1 MTTLGRNSRRR
12 QVLVGW
18 RVGMVYQRDCVR
30 QRGPSNRPDPQ
41 NGRGGKPGSL
51 QRSLQLCG
59 PCSEHR
65 QEHYF
70 VPCQILPRRKRK
82 HLPSNAVATS
92 SSEAPANLR
101 FAAHRAGG
109 SWTAGAGRLG
119 SFQEQD
125 PGSSLGCRGQ
135 QGFLG
140 PQPRPQVFTPCFM
153 SLGQPACLFLS
164 IARSRSMMTGEQM
177 AAFHPPTNS
186 NPLER
191 PIKMGWLKKQR
202 SIVKNWQQRYFV
214 LRAQHLCYY
223 KDEEDS
229 KPQGYM
235 YLPGSTV
242 KEIAT
247 NPEEAGKFV
256 FEVIPA
262 VFGQRLD
269 ETVAYEQKFGFHLV
283 PILVEKC
290 AEFILEHGVSEEGIF
305 RLPGQDNLVKQ
316 LRDAFDAGERPSF
329 DRDTDVHTVASLLKL
344 YLRDLPEPVVPW
356 SQYEGFLLCGQLMNA
371 DEAKAQQELVKQ
383 LSILPRDNYSLLSY
397 ICRFLHEI
405 QLNCAVN
412 KMSVD
417 NLATVIGVNLI
428 RSKVED
434 PAVIMRGT
442 PQIQRVMTM
451 MIRDHEV
458 LFPKS
463 KDVPLSPPAQ
473 KSDAKKAPV
482 PRSSVGWDA
491 TEDPPL
497 SRADSF
503 SSTASSPDATSPTGL
518 QPSEQHQEDGGKA
531 PRENSGDWKVQSRK
545 RTQTLPN
552 RKCFLTSAFQG
563 TTSSKLE
570 IFKNEFWSSSSE
582 TKAGEGHRRTMSQ
595 DLRHLSNDPRTST
608 YDNVPAPPGSQGS
621 PTGALSSPA
630 CDSKRETVASTD
642 SEMESGR
649 KTSGEEDLDSLQR
662 MVQHLQ
668 KEIETQKQMYE
679 EQIKNLEKENY
690 DVWAKVVRLNEEL
703 ERERKKFAALE
714 ISLRNVERSREDVER
729 RNKVLE
735 EEVKEFVKSMKEPK
749 AKTDA

>member
-1 MTTLGRNSRRR
+1 M
-12 QVLVGW
+12 
-18 RVGMVYQRDCVR
+18 
-30 QRGPSNRPDPQ
+30 
-41 NGRGGKPGSL
+41 
-51 QRSLQLCG
+51 
-59 PCSEHR
+59 
-65 QEHYF
+65 
-70 VPCQILPRRKRK
+70 
-82 HLPSNAVATS
+82 
-92 SSEAPANLR
+92 
-101 FAAHRAGG
+101 
-109 SWTAGAGRLG
+109 
-119 SFQEQD
+119 
-125 PGSSLGCRGQ
+125 
-135 QGFLG
+135 
-140 PQPRPQVFTPCFM
+140 
-153 SLGQPACLFLS
+153 
-164 IARSRSMMTGEQM
+164 
-177 AAFHPPTNS
+177 
-186 NPLER
+186 
-191 PIKMGWLKKQR
+191 
-202 SIVKNWQQRYFV
+202 
-214 LRAQHLCYY
+214 
-223 KDEEDS
+223 
-229 KPQGYM
+229 
-235 YLPGSTV
+235 
-242 KEIAT
+242 
-247 NPEEAGKFV
+247 
-256 FEVIPA
+256 
-262 VFGQRLD
+262 FGQRLD
-269 ETVAYEQKFGFHLV
+269 ETVAYEQKFGPHLV

-371 DEAKAQQELVKQ
+371 DEAKAQQELAKQ
-383 LSILPRDNYSLLSY
+383 LSTLPRDNYNLLSY

-463 KDVPLSPPAQ
+463 KDAPISPPAQ
-473 KSDAKKAPV
+473 KNDAKKAPV

-497 SRADSF
+497 SRTDSF
-503 SSTASSPDATSPTGL
+503 SNTASSPDATSPTGPL
-518 QPSEQHQEDGGKA
+518 PGDQHQEDSGKD
-531 PRENSGDWKVQSRK
+531 PRENPGEWKMQSRK

-570 IFKNEFWSSSSE
+570 IFKNEFWSPSSE
-582 TKAGEGHRRTMSQ
+582 AKAGEGHRRTMSQ
-595 DLRHLSNDPRTST
+595 DLRHLSNDQRTST
-608 YDNVPAPPGSQGS
+608 YDNVPTSPQSQGN
-621 PTGALSSPA
+621 PAGALSPPA
-630 CDSKRETVASTD
+630 SDSKRDALVSTD
-642 SEMESGR
+642 SEMEAGS
-649 KTSGEEDLDSLQR
+649 KNSGEDDLDSLQR
-662 MVQHLQ
+662 TVQNLQ
-668 KEIETQKQMYE
+668 KEIETQKQVYE

-714 ISLRNVERSREDVER
+714 ISLRNVERSREDVEK
-729 RNKVLE
+729 RNRVLE
-735 EEVKEFVKSMKEPK
+735 EEVKEFVKSMEKPK
-749 AKTDA
+749 TKTDP

>member
-1 MTTLGRNSRRR
+1 M
-12 QVLVGW
+12 
-18 RVGMVYQRDCVR
+18 
-30 QRGPSNRPDPQ
+30 
-41 NGRGGKPGSL
+41 SL
-51 QRSLQLCG
+51 K
-59 PCSEHR
+59 
-65 QEHYF
+65 
-70 VPCQILPRRKRK
+70 LPRNWDFNLK
-82 HLPSNAVATS
+82 A
-92 SSEAPANLR
+92 EAAK
-101 FAAHRAGG
+101 
-109 SWTAGAGRLG
+109 
-119 SFQEQD
+119 
-125 PGSSLGCRGQ
+125 
-135 QGFLG
+135 
-140 PQPRPQVFTPCFM
+140 
-153 SLGQPACLFLS
+153 
-164 IARSRSMMTGEQM
+164 IARSRSVMTGEQM
-177 AAFHPPTNS
+177 ANFHASSTL

-214 LRAQHLCYY
+214 LKAQQLCYY

-229 KPQGYM
+229 KLQGCIH
-235 YLPGSTV
+235 LPGSTI

-256 FEVIPA
+256 FEIIPASWYLNRTAQDSYILMASSQAEMEEWVKFLRRVAGTPSGA

-269 ETVAYEQKFGFHLV
+269 ETVAYEQKFGPHLV

-290 AEFILEHGVSEEGIF
+290 AEFILEYGMNEEGIF

-371 DEAKAQQELVKQ
+371 DEAKAQQELIKQ
-383 LSILPRDNYSLLSY
+383 LSILPRNNYSLLSY

-428 RSKVED
+428 RSKIED

-463 KDVPLSPPAQ
+463 KDTPLSPPAQ
-473 KSDAKKAPV
+473 KNDPKKLPV

-491 TEDPPL
+491 TEDPSI
-497 SRADSF
+497 SRTDNFSNTTSDS
-503 SSTASSPDATSPTGL
+503 DATSPTGS
-518 QPSEQHQEDGGKA
+518 QPSDRHQDEGSKT
-531 PRENSGDWKVQSRK
+531 PSEKPGDWRVQSRK

-552 RKCFLTSAFQG
+552 RKCFLTSAFP
-563 TTSSKLE
+563 SANSNKVE
-570 IFKNEFWSSSSE
+570 IFKNEFWSPSSE
-582 TKAGEGHRRTMSQ
+582 AKAGEGHRRTMSQ
-595 DLRHLSNDPRTST
+595 DLRHLSDSQRTST
-608 YDNVPAPPGSQGS
+608 YDNVPVQPGSRGDEV
-621 PTGALSSPA
+621 GMLSSPTS
-630 CDSKRETVASTD
+630 DSKRDALASTD
-642 SEMESGR
+642 SEMRPEG
-649 KTSGEEDLDSLQR
+649 KNAAEEELDSLQK
-662 MVQHLQ
+662 MVQDLREQ
-668 KEIETQKQMYE
+668 IETQKKTYE

-703 ERERKKFAALE
+703 EKEKKKFAALE
-714 ISLRNVERSREDVER
+714 ISLRNVERSWEDVER

-749 AKTDA
+749 SDP

>member
-1 MTTLGRNSRRR
+1 M
-12 QVLVGW
+12 
-18 RVGMVYQRDCVR
+18 
-30 QRGPSNRPDPQ
+30 
-41 NGRGGKPGSL
+41 SL
-51 QRSLQLCG
+51 K
-59 PCSEHR
+59 
-65 QEHYF
+65 
-70 VPCQILPRRKRK
+70 LPRNWDFNLKG
-82 HLPSNAVATS
+82 
-92 SSEAPANLR
+92 EAAK
-101 FAAHRAGG
+101 
-109 SWTAGAGRLG
+109 
-119 SFQEQD
+119 
-125 PGSSLGCRGQ
+125 
-135 QGFLG
+135 
-140 PQPRPQVFTPCFM
+140 
-153 SLGQPACLFLS
+153 
-164 IARSRSMMTGEQM
+164 IARSRSVMTGEQM
-177 AAFHPPTNS
+177 AAFHPSTTP

-214 LRAQHLCYY
+214 LRAQQLYYY

-229 KPQGYM
+229 KPQGCM
-235 YLPGSTV
+235 YLPGSTI

-262 VFGQRLD
+262 SWDQSRTGQDSYVLMASSQAEMEEWVKFLKRVAGTPSGAVFGQRLD
-269 ETVAYEQKFGFHLV
+269 ETVAYEQKFGPHLV

-290 AEFILEHGVSEEGIF
+290 AEFILEHGLNEEGIF

-329 DRDTDVHTVASLLKL
+329 DRETDVHTVASLLKL

-371 DEAKAQQELVKQ
+371 DEAKAQQELMKQ
-383 LSILPRDNYSLLSY
+383 LSTLPRDNYSLLSY

-463 KDVPLSPPAQ
+463 KDVPLSPPAP
-473 KSDAKKAPV
+473 KNDPKKPPV

-491 TEDPPL
+491 SEDVPI
-497 SRADSF
+497 SRTDSF
-503 SSTASSPDATSPTGL
+503 SNTASDSEVTSPTEQ
-518 QPSEQHQEDGGKA
+518 QPSDMFLEHSGKTL
-531 PRENSGDWKVQSRK
+531 REKPGDWKLQSRK

-552 RKCFLTSAFQG
+552 RKCFLTAAFQG
-563 TTSSKLE
+563 ANSSKME

-582 TKAGEGHRRTMSQ
+582 VKAGEGHRRTLSQ
-595 DLRHLSNDPRTST
+595 GVPNFSDAQRTST
-608 YDNVPAPPGSQGS
+608 YDNIPTLPGSPGDEA
-621 PTGALSSPA
+621 GALSSHA
-630 CDSKRETVASTD
+630 CDSKRDTLSSPNSETGPGT
-642 SEMESGR
+642 
-649 KTSGEEDLDSLQR
+649 KNFGEEGLESLQR
-662 MVQHLQ
+662 TVQELR
-668 KEIETQKQMYE
+668 KEIETQKQAFE

-703 ERERKKFAALE
+703 EKEKKKSAALE

-729 RNKVLE
+729 RNKTLE

-749 AKTDA
+749 ADE

>member
-1 MTTLGRNSRRR
+1 M
-12 QVLVGW
+12 
-18 RVGMVYQRDCVR
+18 
-30 QRGPSNRPDPQ
+30 
-41 NGRGGKPGSL
+41 SL
-51 QRSLQLCG
+51 K
-59 PCSEHR
+59 
-65 QEHYF
+65 
-70 VPCQILPRRKRK
+70 LPRNWDFNLKG
-82 HLPSNAVATS
+82 
-92 SSEAPANLR
+92 EA
-101 FAAHRAGG
+101 GK
-109 SWTAGAGRLG
+109 
-119 SFQEQD
+119 
-125 PGSSLGCRGQ
+125 
-135 QGFLG
+135 
-140 PQPRPQVFTPCFM
+140 
-153 SLGQPACLFLS
+153 
-164 IARSRSMMTGEQM
+164 IARSRSVMTGEQM
-177 AAFHPPTNS
+177 AAFHPSSTP

-214 LRAQHLCYY
+214 LRAQQLYYY
-223 KDEEDS
+223 KDEEDT
-229 KPQGYM
+229 KPQGCM
-235 YLPGSTV
+235 YLPGSTI

-262 VFGQRLD
+262 SWDQSRTGQDSYVLMASSQAEMEEWVKFLKRVAGTPSGAVFGQRLD
-269 ETVAYEQKFGFHLV
+269 ETVAYEQKFGPHLV

-290 AEFILEHGVSEEGIF
+290 AEFILEHGLSEEGIF

-371 DEAKAQQELVKQ
+371 DEAKAQQELMKQ
-383 LSILPRDNYSLLSY
+383 LSTLPRDNYSLLSY

-463 KDVPLSPPAQ
+463 KDVPLSPPAP
-473 KSDAKKAPV
+473 KNDPKKPPV
-482 PRSSVGWDA
+482 ARSSVGWDA
-491 TEDPPL
+491 SEDVPI
-497 SRADSF
+497 SRTDSF
-503 SSTASSPDATSPTGL
+503 SNTASDSEATSPTEQ
-518 QPSEQHQEDGGKA
+518 QPSDMFLEHSSKT
-531 PRENSGDWKVQSRK
+531 PREKPGDWKLQSRK

-552 RKCFLTSAFQG
+552 RKCFLTAAFQG
-563 TTSSKLE
+563 ANSSKME

-582 TKAGEGHRRTMSQ
+582 AKAGEGHRRTLSQ
-595 DLRHLSNDPRTST
+595 GVQNFSDAQRTST
-608 YDNVPAPPGSQGS
+608 YDNIPTLPGSPGNEA
-621 PTGALSSPA
+621 GALSSHA
-630 CDSKRETVASTD
+630 CDSKRDTLSSPNSETGPGT
-642 SEMESGR
+642 
-649 KTSGEEDLDSLQR
+649 KNSGEEGLESLQR
-662 MVQHLQ
+662 TVQELQ
-668 KEIETQKQMYE
+668 KEIETQKQAFE

-703 ERERKKFAALE
+703 EKEKKKSAALE

-729 RNKVLE
+729 RNKTLE

-749 AKTDA
+749 ADA

>member
-1 MTTLGRNSRRR
+1 M
-12 QVLVGW
+12 
-18 RVGMVYQRDCVR
+18 
-30 QRGPSNRPDPQ
+30 
-41 NGRGGKPGSL
+41 SL
-51 QRSLQLCG
+51 K
-59 PCSEHR
+59 
-65 QEHYF
+65 
-70 VPCQILPRRKRK
+70 LPRNWDFNLK
-82 HLPSNAVATS
+82 V
-92 SSEAPANLR
+92 EA
-101 FAAHRAGG
+101 GK
-109 SWTAGAGRLG
+109 
-119 SFQEQD
+119 
-125 PGSSLGCRGQ
+125 
-135 QGFLG
+135 
-140 PQPRPQVFTPCFM
+140 
-153 SLGQPACLFLS
+153 
-164 IARSRSMMTGEQM
+164 IARSRSVMTGEQM
-177 AAFHPPTNS
+177 ATLHLPAPS
-186 NPLER
+186 PLQR
-191 PIKMGWLKKQR
+191 PVKMGWLKKQR

-214 LRAQHLCYY
+214 LRAQQLCYY
-223 KDEEDS
+223 KDEEDG
-229 KPQGYM
+229 KPQGCL
-235 YLPGSTV
+235 YLPGGTI

-262 VFGQRLD
+262 SWDQSRTGQDSYVLMASSQAEMEEWVKFLRRVAGTPSGAVFGQRLD
-269 ETVAYEQKFGFHLV
+269 ETVAYEQKFGPHLV

-290 AEFILEHGVSEEGIF
+290 AEFILQHGLHEEGIF

-383 LSILPRDNYSLLSY
+383 LSLLPRDNYSLLSY
-397 ICRFLHEI
+397 LCRFLHEI

-473 KSDAKKAPV
+473 KNDPKKPPV
-482 PRSSVGWDA
+482 ARSSVGWDA
-491 TEDPPL
+491 TEDPPI

-503 SSTASSPDATSPTGL
+503 SNTTSNSDATSPTGQ
-518 QPSEQHQEDGGKA
+518 QPSDGCLEESSKA
-531 PRENSGDWKVQSRK
+531 PREKLGDWKLQSRK

-563 TTSSKLE
+563 ANSGKVE
-570 IFKNEFWSSSSE
+570 IFKNEFWSPSDV
-582 TKAGEGHRRTMSQ
+582 KAGEGHRRTLSQ
-595 DLRHLSNDPRTST
+595 GVPHYPDAQRTST
-608 YDNVPAPPGSQGS
+608 YDNVPAPPG
-621 PTGALSSPA
+621 PTGEEAGKASSPA
-630 CDSKRETVASTD
+630 CDSKRETLASPS
-642 SEMESGR
+642 SETGPE
-649 KTSGEEDLDSLQR
+649 KKNCGEEELESLQTV
-662 MVQHLQ
+662 VQELR
-668 KEIETQKQMYE
+668 KEIETQKQKYE
-679 EQIKNLEKENY
+679 EQIENLEKENY

-703 ERERKKFAALE
+703 EKEKKKFAALE

-729 RNKVLE
+729 RNKALE

-749 AKTDA
+749 ADA

>member
-1 MTTLGRNSRRR
+1 M
-12 QVLVGW
+12 
-18 RVGMVYQRDCVR
+18 
-30 QRGPSNRPDPQ
+30 
-41 NGRGGKPGSL
+41 SL
-51 QRSLQLCG
+51 K
-59 PCSEHR
+59 
-65 QEHYF
+65 
-70 VPCQILPRRKRK
+70 LPRNWDFNLK
-82 HLPSNAVATS
+82 V
-92 SSEAPANLR
+92 EA
-101 FAAHRAGG
+101 GK
-109 SWTAGAGRLG
+109 
-119 SFQEQD
+119 
-125 PGSSLGCRGQ
+125 
-135 QGFLG
+135 
-140 PQPRPQVFTPCFM
+140 
-153 SLGQPACLFLS
+153 
-164 IARSRSMMTGEQM
+164 IARSRSVMTGEQM
-177 AAFHPPTNS
+177 ATLHLPAPS
-186 NPLER
+186 PLQR
-191 PIKMGWLKKQR
+191 PVKMGWLKKQR

-214 LRAQHLCYY
+214 LRAQQLCYY
-223 KDEEDS
+223 KDEEDG
-229 KPQGYM
+229 KPQGCL
-235 YLPGSTV
+235 YLPGGTI

-262 VFGQRLD
+262 SWDQSRTGQDSYVLMASSQAEMEEWVKFLRRVAGTPSGAVFGQRLD
-269 ETVAYEQKFGFHLV
+269 ETVAYEQKFGPHLV

-290 AEFILEHGVSEEGIF
+290 AEFILQHGLHEEGIF

-383 LSILPRDNYSLLSY
+383 LSLLPRDNYSLLSY
-397 ICRFLHEI
+397 LCRFLHEI

-434 PAVIMRGT
+434 PAVIMRGA

-473 KSDAKKAPV
+473 KNDPKKPPV
-482 PRSSVGWDA
+482 ARSSVGWDA
-491 TEDPPL
+491 TEDPPI

-503 SSTASSPDATSPTGL
+503 SSTTSNSDATSPTGQ
-518 QPSEQHQEDGGKA
+518 QPSDGCLEESSKA
-531 PRENSGDWKVQSRK
+531 PREKLGDWKLQSRK

-563 TTSSKLE
+563 ANSGKVE
-570 IFKNEFWSSSSE
+570 IFKNEFWSPSDV
-582 TKAGEGHRRTMSQ
+582 KAGEGHRRTLSQ
-595 DLRHLSNDPRTST
+595 GVPHYPDAQRTST
-608 YDNVPAPPGSQGS
+608 YDNVPTLPG
-621 PTGALSSPA
+621 PTGEEAAAASSPA
-630 CDSKRETVASTD
+630 CDSKRETLASPS
-642 SEMESGR
+642 SETGPE
-649 KTSGEEDLDSLQR
+649 KKNSGEEELESLQTV
-662 MVQHLQ
+662 VQELR
-668 KEIETQKQMYE
+668 KEIETQKQKYE
-679 EQIKNLEKENY
+679 EQIENLEKENY

-703 ERERKKFAALE
+703 EKEKKKFAALE

-729 RNKVLE
+729 RNKALE

-749 AKTDA
+749 ADA

>member
-1 MTTLGRNSRRR
+1 
-12 QVLVGW
+12 
-18 RVGMVYQRDCVR
+18 
-30 QRGPSNRPDPQ
+30 
-41 NGRGGKPGSL
+41 
-51 QRSLQLCG
+51 
-59 PCSEHR
+59 
-65 QEHYF
+65 
-70 VPCQILPRRKRK
+70 
-82 HLPSNAVATS
+82 
-92 SSEAPANLR
+92 
-101 FAAHRAGG
+101 
-109 SWTAGAGRLG
+109 
-119 SFQEQD
+119 
-125 PGSSLGCRGQ
+125 
-135 QGFLG
+135 
-140 PQPRPQVFTPCFM
+140 
-153 SLGQPACLFLS
+153 
-164 IARSRSMMTGEQM
+164 MTGEPM
-177 AAFHPPTNS
+177 AAFHLSSTP

-214 LRAQHLCYY
+214 LRAQQLFYY
-223 KDEEDS
+223 KDEEDM
-229 KPQGYM
+229 KPQGCM
-235 YLPGSTV
+235 YLPGSTI

-256 FEVIPA
+256 FEIIPASWDQSRTGQDSYVLMASSQAEMEEWVKFLRRVAGTPSGA

-269 ETVAYEQKFGFHLV
+269 ETVAYEQKFGPHLV

-290 AEFILEHGVSEEGIF
+290 AEFIREHGLNEEGIF

-356 SQYEGFLLCGQLMNA
+356 SQYEGFLLCGRLMNT
-371 DEAKAQQELVKQ
+371 DEAKAQQELMKQ
-383 LSILPRDNYSLLSY
+383 LSILPRENYSLLSY
-397 ICRFLHEI
+397 VCRFLHEI

-463 KDVPLSPPAQ
+463 KDAPLSPPAP
-473 KSDAKKAPV
+473 KNDPKKPPV
-482 PRSSVGWDA
+482 ARSSVGWDA
-491 TEDPPL
+491 SEDVPI
-497 SRADSF
+497 SRTNSF
-503 SSTASSPDATSPTGL
+503 SNTTSDLEATSPTGQ
-518 QPSEQHQEDGGKA
+518 QPSDVCLEDSSKT
-531 PRENSGDWKVQSRK
+531 PREKPGDWKLQSRK

-552 RKCFLTSAFQG
+552 RKCFLTASFQSAN
-563 TTSSKLE
+563 SSKME
-570 IFKNEFWSSSSE
+570 IFKNEFWSPSSE
-582 TKAGEGHRRTMSQ
+582 VKAGDGHRRTMSQ
-595 DLRHLSNDPRTST
+595 GVPNLSDSQRTST
-608 YDNVPAPPGSQGS
+608 YDNIPTLPGSPGNEA
-621 PTGALSSPA
+621 GALSSGA
-630 CDSKRETVASTD
+630 SDSKRDTLSNPNSETRPGT
-642 SEMESGR
+642 
-649 KTSGEEDLDSLQR
+649 KNSGEEELKSLQK
-662 MVQHLQ
+662 MVQELQ

-703 ERERKKFAALE
+703 EKEKKKSAALE

-729 RNKVLE
+729 RNKTLE
-735 EEVKEFVKSMKEPK
+735 EEVKEFVKSMEPK
-749 AKTDA
+749 VDA

>member
-1 MTTLGRNSRRR
+1 MLVCREHSLLKNGSLGKAGCGVKFAFR
-12 QVLVGW
+12 LVYWLKVPKHQGKASFFLVCLEV
-18 RVGMVYQRDCVR
+18 VGMELLGMWDLGYLAWTKATD
-30 QRGPSNRPDPQ
+30 
-41 NGRGGKPGSL
+41 L
-51 QRSLQLCG
+51 T
-59 PCSEHR
+59 
-65 QEHYF
+65 
-70 VPCQILPRRKRK
+70 K
-82 HLPSNAVATS
+82 H
-92 SSEAPANLR
+92 
-101 FAAHRAGG
+101 
-109 SWTAGAGRLG
+109 
-119 SFQEQD
+119 
-125 PGSSLGCRGQ
+125 
-135 QGFLG
+135 
-140 PQPRPQVFTPCFM
+140 
-153 SLGQPACLFLS
+153 
-164 IARSRSMMTGEQM
+164 ARSRSVMTGEQM
-177 AAFHPPTNS
+177 AAFHPASTP

-202 SIVKNWQQRYFV
+202 SIVRNWQQRYFV
-214 LRAQHLCYY
+214 LRAQQLYYY
-223 KDEEDS
+223 KDEEDV
-229 KPQGYM
+229 KPQGCM
-235 YLPGSTV
+235 YLPGSTI

-269 ETVAYEQKFGFHLV
+269 ETVAYEQKFGPHLV

-290 AEFILEHGVSEEGIF
+290 AEFILEHGLNEEGIF

-356 SQYEGFLLCGQLMNA
+356 SQYDGFLLCGQLMNS
-371 DEAKAQQELVKQ
+371 DEAKAQQELIKQ
-383 LSILPRDNYSLLSY
+383 LSILPRENYSLLSY

-405 QLNCAVN
+405 QLNCGVN

-463 KDVPLSPPAQ
+463 KDAPLSPPAPQ
-473 KSDAKKAPV
+473 NDPKKPPV
-482 PRSSVGWDA
+482 ARSSVGWDA
-491 TEDPPL
+491 TEDPPI
-497 SRADSF
+497 SRTDS
-503 SSTASSPDATSPTGL
+503 ASDSDATSPTGQ
-518 QPSEQHQEDGGKA
+518 QPNDGCLEDKA
-531 PRENSGDWKVQSRK
+531 SRDKPGDWKPQSRK

-552 RKCFLTSAFQG
+552 RKCFLTSALQG
-563 TTSSKLE
+563 ANSCKTE

-582 TKAGEGHRRTMSQ
+582 AKAGDGHRRTMSQ
-595 DLRHLSNDPRTST
+595 GVPQLFDSQRTST
-608 YDNVPAPPGSQGS
+608 YDNVPTQPGSPGDEASTLS
-621 PTGALSSPA
+621 PQA
-630 CDSKRETVASTD
+630 CDSKRDAFASLNSET
-642 SEMESGR
+642 GPG
-649 KTSGEEDLDSLQR
+649 KKISGEEELESLQR
-662 MVQHLQ
+662 MVQELR

-679 EQIKNLEKENY
+679 EQIENLEKENY

-703 ERERKKFAALE
+703 ENEKKKSAALE
-714 ISLRNVERSREDVER
+714 ISLRNVERCREDVEK

-735 EEVKEFVKSMKEPK
+735 EEVKEFVKSIKEPK
-749 AKTDA
+749 TDA

>member
-1 MTTLGRNSRRR
+1 M
-12 QVLVGW
+12 
-18 RVGMVYQRDCVR
+18 
-30 QRGPSNRPDPQ
+30 
-41 NGRGGKPGSL
+41 SL
-51 QRSLQLCG
+51 K
-59 PCSEHR
+59 
-65 QEHYF
+65 
-70 VPCQILPRRKRK
+70 LPRNWDFNLK
-82 HLPSNAVATS
+82 V
-92 SSEAPANLR
+92 EAAK
-101 FAAHRAGG
+101 
-109 SWTAGAGRLG
+109 
-119 SFQEQD
+119 
-125 PGSSLGCRGQ
+125 
-135 QGFLG
+135 
-140 PQPRPQVFTPCFM
+140 
-153 SLGQPACLFLS
+153 
-164 IARSRSMMTGEQM
+164 IARSRSVMTGEQM
-177 AAFHPPTNS
+177 AACQLSSAP

-214 LRAQHLCYY
+214 LRAQQLYYY
-223 KDEEDS
+223 KDEEDM
-229 KPQGYM
+229 KPQGSM

-247 NPEEAGKFV
+247 HPEEAGKFV
-256 FEVIPA
+256 FEVIPASWDQNRTGQDSYVLMASSQAEMEEWVKFLRRVAGTPSGA

-269 ETVAYEQKFGFHLV
+269 ETVAYEQKFGPHPV

-290 AEFILEHGVSEEGIF
+290 AEFILERGVNEEGIF

-329 DRDTDVHTVASLLKL
+329 DSDTDVHTVASLLKL

-371 DEAKAQQELVKQ
+371 DEIKAQQELMKQ

-397 ICRFLHEI
+397 LCRFLHEI

-473 KSDAKKAPV
+473 KNDPKKPPV

-491 TEDPPL
+491 SEDPPV
-497 SRADSF
+497 SRTDSF
-503 SSTASSPDATSPTGL
+503 SSGTSDSEASSPFGK
-518 QPSEQHQEDGGKA
+518 QPSDGLPEDSSKA
-531 PRENSGDWKVQSRK
+531 PRDKPGDWKLQSRK

-563 TTSSKLE
+563 ANGGKVE
-570 IFKNEFWSSSSE
+570 IFKNEFWVPSTE
-582 TKAGEGHRRTMSQ
+582 AKAGEGHRRTMSQ
-595 DLRHLSNDPRTST
+595 DIRPLPNSQRTST
-608 YDNVPAPPGSQGS
+608 YDNVPAPPRSSRQEV
-621 PTGALSSPA
+621 GALSPPA
-630 CDSKRETVASTD
+630 WDSKRDPLASPHSETGPGKKN
-642 SEMESGR
+642 SE
-649 KTSGEEDLDSLQR
+649 EEEFQSLQR
-662 MVQHLQ
+662 VVQELRE
-668 KEIETQKQMYE
+668 EIESQKQMYE

-703 ERERKKFAALE
+703 EQEKKKFAALE
-714 ISLRNVERSREDVER
+714 IRLRNVERSREDVER

-749 AKTDA
+749 PDA

>member
-1 MTTLGRNSRRR
+1 M
-12 QVLVGW
+12 
-18 RVGMVYQRDCVR
+18 
-30 QRGPSNRPDPQ
+30 
-41 NGRGGKPGSL
+41 SL
-51 QRSLQLCG
+51 K
-59 PCSEHR
+59 
-65 QEHYF
+65 
-70 VPCQILPRRKRK
+70 LPRNWDFNLKG
-82 HLPSNAVATS
+82 
-92 SSEAPANLR
+92 EA
-101 FAAHRAGG
+101 GK
-109 SWTAGAGRLG
+109 
-119 SFQEQD
+119 
-125 PGSSLGCRGQ
+125 
-135 QGFLG
+135 
-140 PQPRPQVFTPCFM
+140 
-153 SLGQPACLFLS
+153 
-164 IARSRSMMTGEQM
+164 IARSRSVMTGEPM
-177 AAFHPPTNS
+177 AAFHLSSTP

-214 LRAQHLCYY
+214 LRAQQLFYY
-223 KDEEDS
+223 KDEEDM
-229 KPQGYM
+229 KPQGCM
-235 YLPGSTV
+235 YLPGSTI

-256 FEVIPA
+256 FEIIPA

-269 ETVAYEQKFGFHLV
+269 ETVAYEQKFGPHLV

-290 AEFILEHGVSEEGIF
+290 AEFIREHGLNEEGIF

-356 SQYEGFLLCGQLMNA
+356 SQYEGFLLCGRLMNT
-371 DEAKAQQELVKQ
+371 DEAKAQQELMKQ
-383 LSILPRDNYSLLSY
+383 LSILPRENYSLLSY
-397 ICRFLHEI
+397 VCRFLHEI

-463 KDVPLSPPAQ
+463 KDAPLSPPAP
-473 KSDAKKAPV
+473 KNDPKKPPV
-482 PRSSVGWDA
+482 ARSSVGWDA
-491 TEDPPL
+491 SEDVPI
-497 SRADSF
+497 SRTNSF
-503 SSTASSPDATSPTGL
+503 SNTTSDLEATSPTGQ
-518 QPSEQHQEDGGKA
+518 QPSDVCLEDSSKT
-531 PRENSGDWKVQSRK
+531 PREKPGDWKLQSRK

-552 RKCFLTSAFQG
+552 RKCFLTASFQSAN
-563 TTSSKLE
+563 SSKME
-570 IFKNEFWSSSSE
+570 IFKNEFWSPSSE
-582 TKAGEGHRRTMSQ
+582 VKAGDGHRRTMSQ
-595 DLRHLSNDPRTST
+595 GVPNLSDSQRTST
-608 YDNVPAPPGSQGS
+608 YDNIPTLPGSPGNEA
-621 PTGALSSPA
+621 GALSSGA
-630 CDSKRETVASTD
+630 SDSKRDTLSNPNSETRPGT
-642 SEMESGR
+642 
-649 KTSGEEDLDSLQR
+649 KNSGEEELKSLQK
-662 MVQHLQ
+662 MVQELQ

-703 ERERKKFAALE
+703 EKEKKKSAALE

-729 RNKVLE
+729 RNKTLE
-735 EEVKEFVKSMKEPK
+735 EEVKEFVKSMEPK
-749 AKTDA
+749 VDA